1 MAPIAATSRAW
12 RYSAAPGRQHPSE
25 KTMAEKQQQSRR
37 TLIKGAGT
45 ALRRRARPCCCAWIA
60 STPPFDRL
68 RRELAIVIVG
78 HHLDLALALSDR
90 TVVLETGR
98 VTHTGPSQGRSQDLD
113 LRRKTLR
120 L

>member
-1 MAPIAATSRAW
+1 MAD
-12 RYSAAPGRQHPSE
+12 E
-25 KTMAEKQQQSRR
+25 QQQSRR

-45 ALRRRARPCCCAWIA
+45 ALRRRARPCFCDWIA
-60 STPPFDRL
+60 SKPPFDRL
-68 RRELAIVIVG
+68 RQELAIVIVD
-78 HHLDLALALSDR
+78 HHRDLALALSDR